1 MNVAELET
9 LVCREL
15 RDAGFAVEP
24 SRKPADGGLSVWR
37 DPERG
42 VVVRWSVP
50 SGDPARHDTIRTAVR
65 LALRTILGAA
75 GFEVTE
81 VAGPAG
87 LAELVVTATARHR
100 RGDVP
105 EPGSATR

>member
-1 MNVAELET
+1 MNVADPELED

-24 SRKPADGGLSVWR
+24 SRRPSDGGLSVWH

-50 SGDPARHDTIRTAVR
+50 SGDPVRHHTIRTAVR

-75 GFEVTE
+75 GFDVTE
-81 VAGPAG
+81 VAGR
-87 LAELVVTATARHR
+87 AELVVTAAACPPREDAAGPDST
-100 RGDVP
+100 
-105 EPGSATR
+105 TR

>member
-1 MNVAELET
+1 MNFADPELEH
-9 LVCREL
+9 LVCRAL
-15 RDAGFAVEP
+15 RDAGFAVGP
-24 SRKPADGGLSVWR
+24 SRKPSDGGLSVWY

-75 GFEVTE
+75 GFVVVEVTGRTELLVTE
-81 VAGPAG
+81 VAC
-87 LAELVVTATARHR
+87 RHGQNGGR
-100 RGDVP
+100 
-105 EPGSATR
+105 PGR